1 MLIKIMKAIVFDRI
15 GSPEEVLEL
24 RDIPIPEISDNEV
37 LVRMVSASINPGD
50 FLFIQNLYPE
60 PKKPKLPGQIAGNHG
75 AGIIEKAG
83 RQVKLQP
90 GTFVAFSYYNTW
102 AEYAAVPSEW
112 LIPLPADYPIE
123 LAAQFVNPITA
134 WDLLDQ
140 VGLFSGHWL
149 ALTAGNSTISTM
161 VAQFAKHRGINV
173 ISLVRHAQKSID
185 LTSMGVNAII
195 ELSDLQE
202 DLKERIMKITKNK
215 GINGVIDNVGGPVT
229 GELIRSMAFGGR
241 VIINGGMSINKF
253 ELHNFDI
260 LLSGIEIKSHVYR
273 YFFNP
278 PKEAD
283 TTILEEI
290 ATISA
295 QPGFQSP
302 LGGIHGLEDLD
313 MAITGSIKASQKGKH
328 IFRISHI

>member
-1 MLIKIMKAIVFDRI
+1 MKAIVFDQI
-15 GSPEEVLEL
+15 GSPEDVLEL
-24 RDIPIPEISDNEV
+24 RNVPVPEIGDNEV
-37 LVRMVSASINPGD
+37 LVRMVATSINPGD

-60 PKKPKLPGQIAGNHG
+60 PKKPQFPGQIAGNHG

-112 LIPLPADYPIE
+112 LIRLPADYPIE
-123 LAAQFVNPITA
+123 LASQFVNLITA

-140 VGLFSGHWL
+140 AGLVPGQWL
-149 ALTAGNSTISTM
+149 ALTAGNSSVSTM
-161 VAQFAKHRGINV
+161 VTQLARHMGINV
-173 ISLVRHAQKSID
+173 ISLIRQAQATVD
-185 LTSMGVNAII
+185 LTSMGANAII
-195 ELSDLQE
+195 ELSKLQE
-202 DLKERIMKITKNK
+202 DVNEQIMRITQNK

-241 VIINGGMSINKF
+241 VIINGGMSANRF

-260 LLSGIEIKSHVYR
+260 LMSGIEIKSHVYR

-283 TTILEEI
+283 TPILNEI
-290 ATISA
+290 ITISA
-295 QPGFQSP
+295 QPGFQVP
-302 LGGIHGLEDLD
+302 LGGIHDLEDFNR
-313 MAITGSIKASQKGKH
+313 AITESIEYPQKGKH
-328 IFRISHI
+328 IFKISHL

>member
-1 MLIKIMKAIVFDRI
+1 MKAIVFDRI

-24 RDIPIPEISDNEV
+24 RDVPVPEISDDEV

-60 PKKPKLPGQIAGNHG
+60 PKKPQFPGQIAGNHG

-102 AEYAAVPSEW
+102 AEYTAVPAEW

-123 LAAQFVNPITA
+123 LAAQLVNPITA

-140 VGLFSGHWL
+140 VGLLPGQWL

-161 VAQFAKHRGINV
+161 VAQFARHMRINV
-173 ISLVRHAQKSID
+173 ISLVRHAQKTIN
-185 LTSMGVNAII
+185 LTSMGANAIV
-195 ELSDLQE
+195 ELSNLPDDL
-202 DLKERIMKITKNK
+202 LKERIMKLTENQ

-229 GELIRSMAFGGR
+229 GELIRSMTFGGR
-241 VIINGGMSINKF
+241 LIINGGMSANRF

-260 LLSGIEIKSHVYR
+260 LLRGIEIKSHVYR

-278 PKEAD
+278 PKEKD
-283 TTILEEI
+283 TTILKEI
-290 ATISA
+290 ITLSA
-295 QPGFQSP
+295 QPDFQVP
-302 LGGIHGLEDLD
+302 LGGLHGLEDFG
-313 MAITGSIKASQKGKH
+313 MAIAESIKFPQKGKH
-328 IFRISHI
+328 VFKISHI